1 MSDTYKRIKAD
12 IITAMKARDS
22 HTLETLRVLDG
33 AIQLKAKND
42 LVPID
47 EGIVID
53 VVSKGIKQRNESIDA
68 YVKGNRPDLA
78 DKEQFELDMY
88 KSYLPAQLTESE
100 LVEIIEDAIAQV
112 ACVEPVTIRSMGA
125 INKIVMPKIKGRA
138 DGKTVSEIV
147 KSKLSK

>member
-1 MSDTYKRIKAD
+1 MSDTYKTIKAD
-12 IITAMKARDS
+12 IIAAMKAKDS
-22 HTLETLRVLDG
+22 RKVEILRVLDG

-53 VVSKGIKQRNESIDA
+53 VLGKGVKQRTESIDA
-68 YVKGNRPDLA
+68 YTKGNRLDLA
-78 DKEQFELDMY
+78 SKEQEEIDIY

-138 DGKTVSEIV
+138 DGKVVSEIV